1 MRTRILI
8 TALLTLTLAACSSGA
23 TPEPSV
29 EPTPQPSTAP
39 AASLAPTPTAA
50 VLDVKVTFDGETCTY
65 LGPSV
70 ILDGTLMRFEFAP
83 DPDVEDAS
91 LLVYGVQPGTTYE
104 MLLEAVAASTDG
116 DFTIGIP
123 DWVIQP
129 TYATVDGAGSLLYLI
144 ESVKQSTVEHGT
156 YPVGGFQV
164 ACVTPAMF
172 PATQLSV
179 AGPS

>member
-1 MRTRILI
+1 MRTRYLI
-8 TALLTLTLAACSSGA
+8 TGLLALALAACSSGS
-23 TPEPSV
+23 TPAPSV
-29 EPTPQPSTAP
+29 EPTPQPSAAP
-39 AASLAPTPTAA
+39 EASPAPTPTAA

-70 ILDGTLMRFEFAP
+70 ILDGTVMRFEFAP
-83 DPDVEDAS
+83 DPGIADAT

-104 MLLEAVAASTDG
+104 MLLESVAASTDG

-144 ESVKQSTVEHGT
+144 ESVKQSTLEHGT

-172 PATQLSV
+172 PAVQLSI